1 MGLREYFE
9 LDKYGTTV
17 KREVLAGV
25 TTFAAMA
32 YILIVNPVILSLP
45 TSISHGKVQGPPLGP
60 EIIATAVA
68 AAVATILTGVYA
80 KRPFAMAPYMGENA
94 LLALT
99 VVLGMGIPW
108 QKALGAVFWGGLLFL
123 IVSLLGIRT
132 MLARAVPR
140 FLVASWGVG
149 IGLFLMFVGFAEAG
163 ISVPGAPGAPVSVGK
178 MGSASVIAAIVGMGV
193 ALVLLLKRVRG
204 AILIGIGTTMAV
216 AWALGIQPVSP
227 SSTPVMPNWGEVLGK
242 LDILG
247 ALRVAPLIPIIFVL
261 FLCDMFDTMGTVLG
275 LALKAGFVDKEGKP
289 VGMEKVFHVDALATV
304 LGAIFGTST
313 TGTFI
318 ESATGIEEGG
328 RTGLTAVVTGLLFLA
343 SIPLAPYIA
352 MLKPEFLQ
360 LASAPALMVV
370 GILML
375 SVVKNID
382 FDDPLQVATLAITVG
397 FMIFTFNIALGIA
410 AGLVAYPLLALLLGR
425 KREVHPLAW
434 ALFAM
439 GIATFVLYPYS

>member
-17 KREVLAGV
+17 RREVLAGV

-32 YILIVNPVILSLP
+32 YILIVNPVILHLP
-45 TSISHGKVQGPPLGP
+45 SIISHGKIQGFPLGP

-68 AAVATILTGVYA
+68 AAVATILTGIYA

-94 LLALT
+94 LIALT
-99 VVLGMGIPW
+99 VVLGMGVPW
-108 QKALGAVFWGGLLFL
+108 PKALGAVFWGGILFL
-123 IVSLLGIRT
+123 IVSLLGIRA

-140 FLVASWGVG
+140 FLAASWSVG

-163 ISVPGAPGAPVSVGK
+163 ISVPGVPGAPVKVGN

-193 ALVLLLKRVRG
+193 ALALLLKRVRG

-216 AWALGIQPVSP
+216 AWALGIPPISP
-227 SSTPVMPNWGEVLGK
+227 GAKPVMPNWGEVLGK
-242 LDILG
+242 LDIIG
-247 ALRVAPLIPIIFVL
+247 ALHVAPLIPIIFVL

-275 LALKAGFVDKEGKP
+275 LAMKAGFVDEKGRP
-289 VGMEKVFHVDALATV
+289 VGMERVFHVDALATV

-328 RTGLTAVVTGLLFLA
+328 RTGLTALVTGLLFLA
-343 SIPLAPYIA
+343 CIPLASYIA
-352 MLKPEFLQ
+352 MLQPSFLQ
-360 LASAPALMVV
+360 LASAPALMAV
-370 GILML
+370 GVLML
-375 SVVKNID
+375 SVVKQIN

-410 AGLVAYPLLALLLGR
+410 AGLVSYPLLALLLGR
-425 KREVHPLAW
+425 RREIHPLAW
-434 ALFAM
+434 VLFAM
-439 GIATFVLYPYS
+439 GVATFVLYPYT